1 MLAKVLT
8 GTTIGVE
15 SALVEVEADIS
26 QGLPKFDV
34 VGLGDAA
41 VQEARQ
47 RVRAAIKNSGFPFPT
62 QRITVNLAP
71 AEVRKEGAGFDVPI
85 AIAVL
90 AAAGVVPPPSVETL
104 FLGELSL
111 DGSLRHT
118 TGVLPMVALARERH
132 ISHVVV
138 PFADAAEASLIDGV
152 TVLAA
157 TTLAELAGHLSGLT
171 SIAPF
176 VPQPRDNRHAKPPRG
191 PDLADVRGQEHAKRA
206 LEVAAAG
213 GHNVLFTGPP
223 GSGKTLLARC
233 VPGILPPLT
242 LDEALEVT
250 KIYSICGLL
259 APDAPL
265 MRDRPFRAPHHTISH
280 AGLVGGGSTPR
291 PGEISLT
298 HRGVLFL
305 DELPE
310 FGQYTL
316 ETLRQ
321 PLEDGVV
328 TISRAAGAVTF
339 PAKLTLVSAMNPC
352 PCIRKRHSR
361 RFPRSGASA
370 AAGTRHYRAAAR
382 GSRAPGRRA
391 PEGAPVPKLR
401 RGAGPAPAGVP

>member
-8 GTTIGVE
+8 GTTIGVD

-85 AIAVL
+85 AIALL
-90 AAAGVVPPPSVETL
+90 AAAGVVPTPAVETL
-104 FLGELSL
+104 FLGEVSL

-118 TGVLPMVALARERH
+118 NGVLPMVALARERR

-138 PFADAAEASLIDGV
+138 PFVDANEASLIDGV
-152 TVLAA
+152 TVLAVSS
-157 TTLAELAGHLSGLT
+157 LAELAGHLTGEAPL
-171 SIAPF
+171 APF
-176 VPQPRDNRHAKPPRG
+176 VSRAPTHQRADTPRG

-233 VPGILPPLT
+233 VPGVLPPLT

-250 KIYSICGLL
+250 KIYSISGLW
-259 APDAPL
+259 
-265 MRDRPFRAPHHTISH
+265 RR
-280 AGLVGGGSTPR
+280 
-291 PGEISLT
+291 T
-298 HRGVLFL
+298 HRSHVRG
-305 DELPE
+305 P
-310 FGQYTL
+310 
-316 ETLRQ
+316 
-321 PLEDGVV
+321 
-328 TISRAAGAVTF
+328 
-339 PAKLTLVSAMNPC
+339 SAP
-352 PCIRKRHSR
+352 RTTRSATRGWLAEAR
-361 RFPRSGASA
+361 RL
-370 AAGTRHYRAAAR
+370 
-382 GSRAPGRRA
+382 GRER
-391 PEGAPVPKLR
+391 
-401 RGAGPAPAGVP
+401 